1 MPRKFAIGTIL
12 SFAAAFVGAASAYAG
27 DGKLLGTSGLLSI
40 EGSAGGGIIPWAVLA
55 SYAEAEQM
63 GFSASVA
70 NVNLRDYRLRTG
82 ALAFGV
88 GNRVEFSASNQR
100 FELPGDARL
109 SQNIFG
115 AKLRVAGDLIYGRAP
130 QLAITLQHKR
140 HQDPSILNAL
150 GVPLSTGTDV
160 VFSAAKLWIDGV
172 LNRNTLANISLRRT
186 SAREIGLLGF
196 NHSAKWVAEGAIAV
210 LPNRFW
216 AIGAEFRQKP
226 DFGGLPESHWRD
238 VFVAWF
244 PKKGISTAVAY
255 VDLGTIAGRKS
266 QTGFFFTLQANF

>member
-12 SFAAAFVGAASAYAG
+12 SFAAAIIGAASAYAG

-40 EGSAGGGIIPWAVLA
+40 EGSAGGGITPWAVLG

-70 NVNLRDYRLRTG
+70 NVNLRDYRLNTG

-88 GNRVEFSASNQR
+88 GNRVEFSAANQR
-100 FELPGDARL
+100 FELPGNAVL

-115 AKLRVAGDLIYGRAP
+115 AKLRVAGDLIYGRVP

-140 HQDPSILNAL
+140 HQDTSLLNAL
-150 GVPLSTGTDV
+150 GVQQSTGTDV
-160 VFSAAKLWIDGV
+160 VFSVAKLWIDGAFS
-172 LNRNTLANISLRRT
+172 RNTLANISLRRT
-186 SAREIGLLGF
+186 SAQEIGLLGF
-196 NHSAKWVAEGAIAV
+196 NNKAEWVAEGAIAV
-210 LPNRFW
+210 LPNRYW

-226 DFGGLPESHWRD
+226 NFAGIPESNWRD
-238 VFVAWF
+238 FFVAWF
-244 PKKGISTAVAY
+244 PAKGVSAAIAH
-255 VDLGTIAGRKS
+255 VDLGTIAGRKD
-266 QTGFFFTLQANF
+266 QTGVFFTLQANF